1 MKDLEKMDIEGID
14 RHQHNFR
21 LFMAF
26 LKLRKIYF
34 FKKLLFTNRNLTPF
48 DFFKILNKERPFFY
62 DHFLEKSQQF
72 VNIIDRKWAIIFN
85 FLPYIGSYWD
95 CAFLKER
102 SINSNDM
109 KKISN
114 DWEKFLFEH
123 ILE

>member
-1 MKDLEKMDIEGID
+1 MNDLGKTDIEGID

-34 FKKLLFTNRNLTPF
+34 FKKLVFTNRNLTPF
-48 DFFKILNKERPFFY
+48 DFFKILNKERPSCY
-62 DHFLEKSQQF
+62 DHFIENSQQF
-72 VNIIDRKWAIIFN
+72 VNIIDLKWAIIFN
-85 FLPYIGSYWD
+85 FLPYFGSYWD
-95 CAFLKER
+95 CDFLKER
-102 SINSNDM
+102 SLSFNDM

-114 DWEKFLFEH
+114 DWGKFLFEH